1 MKQMQKL
8 QRIIFTIFVI
18 AGLGLISS
26 PSGMNTFG
34 DFKAMMTIKSAF
46 AAGPYGIVGQTAPEL
61 RLTNWIDGNGEAIA
75 PIHLSRYRG
84 KVVYLY
90 FFQDW

>member
-1 MKQMQKL
+1 MKLVQKL
-8 QRIIFTIFVI
+8 QRTIFAIFVI
-18 AGLGLISS
+18 SCVGLISS
-26 PSGMNTFG
+26 PSGMNISG
-34 DFKAMMTIKSAF
+34 DLKAMMSINSAF

-61 RLTNWIDGNGEAIA
+61 QLTNWIDGNGKAIA
-75 PIHLSRYRG
+75 PILLSHYRG